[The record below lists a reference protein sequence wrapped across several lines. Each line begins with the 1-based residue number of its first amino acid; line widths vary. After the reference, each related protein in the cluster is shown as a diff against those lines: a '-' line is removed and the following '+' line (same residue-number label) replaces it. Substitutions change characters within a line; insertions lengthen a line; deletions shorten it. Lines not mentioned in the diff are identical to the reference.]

1 MNLRNV
7 VLEFP
12 LPQFVRWRPLQM
24 VLRMGQ
30 LKMELLL
37 LLLPLQ
43 NLVNLESLLAD
54 EMRSLDGKMSTA
66 TIAGIFVVNTSWTR
80 VREAEMSQLGTSEF
94 MITVAAGR
102 RRGHSRRGGCK
113 AWPQRNFLN
122 NGSRRTAHVV
132 MLESEQ
138 GEKRS
143 VHVRCHVMIM

>member
-1 MNLRNV
+1 
-7 VLEFP
+7 
-12 LPQFVRWRPLQM
+12 M
-24 VLRMGQ
+24 VLGMGQ

-80 VREAEMSQLGTSEF
+80 VREAEMSQLGSSEF

-113 AWPQRNFLN
+113 AWPQWNFLN